1 MKFSFSCVYSFFK
14 CSFRSFFFQVSI
26 QQDIRVWDWRERC
39 LRPAETVWHGQ
50 WGTQVCPLTQFLF
63 AWFLFGRGSPFFSFL
78 YCLVSAQ
85 SRTLEPASCV
95 AFGTEDMQGH
105 RQLFDLRVESKSQ
118 AIMIKT
124 NDRANLDH
132 CEQTWVTQIM
142 ANWECGRWSQI
153 RLEGSSE
160 WHQEELSV
168 QHPK

>member
-63 AWFLFGRGSPFFSFL
+63 AWFLFGRGSPLSFL
-78 YCLVSAQ
+78 SVLPCLSSVSDPWTRLVPCFRNWRYT
-85 SRTLEPASCV
+85 RTPSA
-95 AFGTEDMQGH
+95 
-105 RQLFDLRVESKSQ
+105 LRLRRGMEVPGQ
-118 AIMIKT
+118 
-124 NDRANLDH
+124 NDATVQTLITCD
-132 CEQTWVTQIM
+132 QTWVTQIL
-142 ANWECGRWSQI
+142 ANWECGRRSQI

-168 QHPK
+168 QHSK